1 MGMSQEIRADYAH
14 MDLLPQSLEDWV
26 APDRPARCIREF
38 VDALDLKELGFQLRE
53 STVHGARAAPSENA
67 VVASLHGLQLV
78 QIARPVDQGKAAISR
93 ARTFPSGSLFPG
105 RPRATAVLRCEMLR
119 PAHSRPRTATQ
130 PRVLRWPPCCPFF
143 SRKLAC
149 GAFTSSPIP
158 RQQAGWWQSGSKL
171 PHSKL
176 RSDAP

>member
-26 APDRPARCIREF
+26 APDRPARCIWEF

-78 QIARPVDQGKAAISR
+78 QIARPVDQGKSCNFTGPHLPLRKPVSR
-93 ARTFPSGSLFPG
+93 PPTRHG
-105 RPRATAVLRCEMLR
+105 RP
-119 PAHSRPRTATQ
+119 
-130 PRVLRWPPCCPFF
+130 
-143 SRKLAC
+143 
-149 GAFTSSPIP
+149 
-158 RQQAGWWQSGSKL
+158 
-171 PHSKL
+171 
-176 RSDAP
+176 